1 MEADTVLLQY
11 FRLLWIWGLHV
22 VFVALVLS
30 RVFQE
35 AAWSWFLVFI
45 PLFVFDGLAAVY
57 WVLYL
62 IGYILRRVKNEE
74 EDDSICFPKQTVSLV
89 VLIFYGGGL
98 PLKIAAEILLCFS
111 LTNSVPFYIPGIL
124 FCLLFLGISA
134 IMTSY
139 TLKSPFALIRRC
151 C

>member
-1 MEADTVLLQY
+1 METDTVLLQY
-11 FRLLWIWGLHV
+11 LRILWIWGLHV

-62 IGYILRRVKNEE
+62 TGYIIRKVRDEE

-111 LTNSVPFYIPGIL
+111 LTHSVPFYVPGIL
-124 FCLLFLGISA
+124 FCLLFLAIGT
-134 IMTSY
+134 IMTFYS
-139 TLKSPFALIRRC
+139 LKPPFALIQRYC
-151 C
+151 

>member
-1 MEADTVLLQY
+1 METDTVLLQY
-11 FRLLWIWGLHV
+11 LRILWIWGLHV

-35 AAWSWFLVFI
+35 TAWSWFLVFI

-57 WVLYL
+57 WILYL
-62 IGYILRRVKNEE
+62 IGYIIRKVRDEE

-111 LTNSVPFYIPGIL
+111 LTNSVPFYVPGIL
-124 FCLLFLGISA
+124 FCLLFLGIGA
-134 IMTSY
+134 IMTFYS
-139 TLKSPFALIRRC
+139 LKPPFSLIQRYC
-151 C
+151 